1 MRKTIN
7 AIIKTVIAT
16 VMLCGIWNMLE
27 IFIYGY
33 VQPRIVDNIMII
45 LFIPFIYLSA
55 KE

>member
-1 MRKTIN
+1 MRKAIN

-27 IFIYGY
+27 IFIYGH
-33 VQPRIVDNIMII
+33 VQPRIVDDIMII